1 MVKNDIHGFARL
13 GNLTA
18 LRSTVESGI
27 DINSK
32 NTFGSTALH
41 CAIAEKQVQ
50 AVELLLELGADVTI
64 QDANGMTALHYA
76 IEHKLPG
83 VLEALLSRWFRFSLI
98 F

>member
-1 MVKNDIHGFARL
+1 M
-13 GNLTA
+13 
-18 LRSTVESGI
+18 
-27 DINSK
+27 
-32 NTFGSTALH
+32 
-41 CAIAEKQVQ
+41 AEKQVQ